1 MQGSVRTRRTGSA
14 EVPPAA
20 PGSASAMLG
29 GGTVLRAADVDVGQA
44 RERRRQRRLV
54 RLAVVLW
61 VAAQPAGATRRAGRS
76 GPGRVGS
83 PLEVT

>member
-29 GGTVLRAADVDVGQA
+29 GGTVLRAPTSTWARPANGAGSGAWSGWPSSSGWPPSRPAPRGALADPGQ
-44 RERRRQRRLV
+44 
-54 RLAVVLW
+54 
-61 VAAQPAGATRRAGRS
+61 GG
-76 GPGRVGS
+76 
-83 PLEVT
+83 

>member
-29 GGTVLRAADVDVGQA
+29 GGTVLR
-44 RERRRQRRLV
+44 
-54 RLAVVLW
+54 
-61 VAAQPAGATRRAGRS
+61 VAALAIWWRVLTGGSLNPLDGLRL
-76 GPGRVGS
+76 GPDAMLWLRWC
-83 PLEVT
+83 